1 MEGEILEDGKLT
13 FGSGAPAL
21 MFVCFLAI
29 LITLIVKTVRNRK
42 EAEE

>member
-1 MEGEILEDGKLT
+1 MLESGKLD
-13 FGSGAPAL
+13 FSHGASAL

-29 LITLIVKTVRNRK
+29 LITLIVKLIRNRK